1 MATMDDVRHAKQ
13 TVEDGIAKLEEA
25 KALGTGYD
33 IAQSSQAYRKALD
46 QAIKWAKKARS
57 AM

>member
-1 MATMDDVRHAKQ
+1 MDDVRKAKD
-13 TVEDGIAKLEEA
+13 TVDEAIDRLESAK
-25 KALGTGYD
+25 KLGTGYD

-46 QAIKWAKKARS
+46 QAIKWAKQARS